1 MKLLIVRYSAF
12 GDVILTTGVIN
23 FIKSTGLFH
32 QIDILT
38 DKDFSFIFENDVNV
52 NNVLKYDKN
61 LTFWQYLYF
70 LQNEVNDYDYILD
83 LQGKFRTLLL
93 KFFSNANSMGYDK
106 KTWQRRLFTK
116 FRIFE
121 KSLKDHV
128 TERYINKLLKTF
140 SLEKP
145 DIEKLRPFINIKAAE
160 EDNSIVVHPFASKNT
175 KIWPY
180 FDKLIEKLVVAGFR
194 VKIIGRGD
202 GDAFYKKGAIN
213 LVNKTDLKQ
222 MLEEIKSSK
231 ILITTDSGPL
241 HAGVALGVKT
251 LGIFGSTTYHY
262 GFYPKFKDTYVIENN
277 NISCRPCHVH
287 GLKECPKGHFDCLN
301 SISVEQV
308 FDKIVDILT

>member
-23 FIKSTGLFH
+23 FIKSTGFFD

-38 DKDFSFIFENDVNV
+38 GKDFGFIFENDNNV

-61 LTFWQYLYF
+61 LTFWQYLDF

-93 KFFSNANSMGYDK
+93 RLFSNASSIGYDK

-121 KSLKDHV
+121 KSLQEHV
-128 TERYINKLLKTF
+128 TERYVKELIKTF

-145 DIEKLRPFINIKAAE
+145 DIEQLRPVINIKAVE
-160 EDNSIVVHPFASKNT
+160 EDNSIAVHPFASKNT

-180 FDKLIEKLVVAGFR
+180 FDKLVEKLAVEGFSVKVIGQGDRDIFNMKGVV
-194 VKIIGRGD
+194 
-202 GDAFYKKGAIN
+202 N

-222 MLEEIKSSK
+222 MLEEIKKSK
-231 ILITTDSGPL
+231 LLITTDSGPL

-251 LGIFGSTTYHY
+251 LGIFGSTTRHY

-277 NISCRPCHVH
+277 DITCRPCHVH
-287 GLKECPKGHFDCLN
+287 GLKECPKGHFDCLK

-308 FDKIVDILT
+308 FDKVVGILK

>member
-23 FIKSTGLFH
+23 FIKSTGLFK

-38 DKDFSFIFENDVNV
+38 DKGFSFIFENDVNV
-52 NNVLKYDKN
+52 NKVLQYDKS
-61 LTFWQYLYF
+61 LTFWQYLGF

-93 KFFSNANSMGYDK
+93 RFFSNSNSIGYDK

-116 FRIFE
+116 FRILE
-121 KSLKDHV
+121 KSLEEHV
-128 TERYINKLLKTF
+128 TERYIKKFIKTF
-140 SLEKP
+140 SLEEP
-145 DIEKLRPFINIKAAE
+145 DIEALRPVINIKDVK

-180 FDKLIEKLVVAGFR
+180 FDKLVEKLVIAGFS
-194 VKIIGRGD
+194 VKVIGQGVRD
-202 GDAFYKKGAIN
+202 VFNKKGVIN
-213 LVNKTDLKQ
+213 LVNKTDLKE
-222 MLEEIKSSK
+222 MLEEIKKSK
-231 ILITTDSGPL
+231 FLITTDSGPL

-251 LGIFGSTTYHY
+251 LGIFGSTTRHF
-262 GFYPKFKDTYVIENN
+262 GFYPEFKNSYIIENN
-277 NISCRPCHVH
+277 DVICRPCHVH
-287 GLKECPKGHFDCLN
+287 GLKSCPKDHFDCLK

-308 FDKIVDILT
+308 FDKVMDILK